1 MYITTHS
8 GEKGEDHVH
17 LTLEHGPRAGTWE
30 VRHEQGAVW
39 RVRTPEGRVLLLKA
53 TEPWTGELRV
63 ELDDLMRRIAPRAVI
78 EAMRRERASKEE
90 MAPEAYVVEAVAA

>member
-17 LTLEHGPRAGTWE
+17 LTLERGPHAGTWE

-39 RVRTPEGRVLLLKA
+39 GVRTPEGRVLLLKA
-53 TEPWTGELRV
+53 TEPWIGELRT
-63 ELDDLMRRIAPRAVI
+63 ELDDLMRRIAPRAVT
-78 EAMRRERASKEE
+78 EAMRRERASKAGI
-90 MAPEAYVVEAVAA
+90 APEAHVVEAVAA